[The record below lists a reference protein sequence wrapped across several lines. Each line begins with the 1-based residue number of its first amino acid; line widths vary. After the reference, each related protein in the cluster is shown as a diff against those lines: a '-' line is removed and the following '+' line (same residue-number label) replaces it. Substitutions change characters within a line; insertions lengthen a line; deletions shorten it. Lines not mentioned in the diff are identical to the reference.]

1 MLGLPGAYHHYFCHE
16 NVSMRYRHN
25 GLGCFVKNELHRDP
39 LNGDVYIFM
48 SKDQKTLRIYYY
60 FNRKL
65 ILTDARCLSGVFP
78 RPSFDT
84 DAKLFEVS
92 RADFVRMVEDIIPVK
107 RTFAVSNLNH

>member
-16 NVSMRYRHN
+16 KVSMRYRHN

-65 ILTDARCLSGVFP
+65 ILTDARCL
-78 RPSFDT
+78 
-84 DAKLFEVS
+84 
-92 RADFVRMVEDIIPVK
+92 
-107 RTFAVSNLNH
+107 